1 MLFFQTFQN
10 LTRVSVT
17 FHNSFVEILVLK
29 SLCKTILIT
38 SMKNWYVES
47 CFTIHLVKYYKAL
60 FVGFI
65 LMSNYPCMQNIN
77 QPHIFVISACQG
89 KEADIVFLV
98 DCSSSIWLP
107 DYNSSQTSWAILTSS
122 QEKHRYRNVFFK
134 HSVKIEVFRYFF
146 STIFYF

>member
-29 SLCKTILIT
+29 SRCKTILIT

-77 QPHIFVISACQG
+77 QPHIFIISACQG
-89 KEADIVFLV
+89 NEADIVFVV

-107 DYNSSQTSWAILTSS
+107 D
-122 QEKHRYRNVFFK
+122 FK
-134 HSVKIEVFRYFF
+134 KQLQFISDVVSHFDVQSGKTQVPKRSF
-146 STIFYF
+146 